1 MAHELWLLGLCLS
14 LGGALL
20 VALTDAWLSRLLL
33 IYLDAVEANVE
44 KIVEAI
50 RSETT
55 EIAVTG
61 IDLKRDR
68 RLDRARNLKT
78 GGWLALVVG
87 LGLQLAAVYLTSG
100 PNMG

>member
-1 MAHELWLLGLCLS
+1 MLHALWFLGLSMS

-44 KIVEAI
+44 KVVEAI
-50 RSETT
+50 RSDTT
-55 EIAVTG
+55 QITVSG
-61 IDLKRDR
+61 IDIKRDR

-78 GGWLALVVG
+78 IGWLALVVG
-87 LGLQLAAVYLTSG
+87 LGLQLAAHLTG
-100 PNMG
+100 GHDAG